1 MIRVKIN
8 KRAVHAQRA
17 ISTVFVMER
26 NGSPLNKKQI
36 AILRALQYLNKE
48 QREAVLRK
56 ADSRVI
62 RCICECALNVLRGN
76 VPLETGEKR
85 KLRRHA
91 SVLRRLA
98 AKKGCWKSK
107 KRFVVQS
114 GGFLPLLLAPIL
126 GTLLSNLI
134 GGRG

>member
-1 MIRVKIN
+1 M
-8 KRAVHAQRA
+8 A
-17 ISTVFVMER
+17 R
-26 NGSPLNKKQI
+26 NGSPLCKKHV
-36 AILRALQYLNKE
+36 AILQALQHLSKE

-56 ADSRVI
+56 ADSRII
-62 RCICECALNVLRGN
+62 RSICECALNVLRGN
-76 VPLETGEKR
+76 VPLKPDQR
-85 KLRRHA
+85 KKLRPHA
-91 SVLRRLA
+91 RAIRRLA

-134 GGRG
+134 GGR